1 MDGRIVVH
9 QAIGMAM
16 EYLDC
21 SALEALAELA
31 MLARSTGKSLGVLAN
46 DVIERR
52 VRLPASST

>member
-1 MDGRIVVH
+1 MDRRVVVH

-31 MLARSTGKSLGVLAN
+31 ILARSTGKFLGVLTN
-46 DVIERR
+46 DVVKRR
-52 VRLPASST
+52 VRLPANST